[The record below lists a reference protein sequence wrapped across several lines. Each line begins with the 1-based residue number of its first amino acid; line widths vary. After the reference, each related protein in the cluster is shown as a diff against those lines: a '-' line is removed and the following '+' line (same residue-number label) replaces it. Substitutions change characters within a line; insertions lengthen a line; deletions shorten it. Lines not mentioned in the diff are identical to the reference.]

1 MRPSE
6 ILSWH
11 IVVLLPYIF
20 DMATRDI
27 VVIGASAGGVQALKT
42 FVATLP
48 ADFQATIFIVLHLP
62 PYSETQMPEI
72 LNRAGKLPAV
82 QARNNDPFEKGHIYI
97 APPDRHLLLKPD
109 KMVLEA
115 GPRENF
121 NRPAIDPLFRS
132 AARSFGPRVIG
143 VVLSGMLDDGT
154 AGLQEIQAAG
164 GIAIVQDPE
173 DALYR
178 SMPENALDHL
188 DVDYREP
195 VSNIGPLLC
204 DLIQQEIPRTIQLSE
219 PPFKTL
225 QLEDAGAPSVY
236 SCPDCGGV
244 LWELAEPNLVRF
256 RCRVGHTY
264 GPESLSARQS
274 EDVERAL
281 WTALTSLEES
291 AAFSRR
297 LAARAWQRGDRHT
310 AFYYE
315 ERMKK
320 AEANAAHIRGL
331 LIKGTVAQPST
342 EETQMQESER

>member
-1 MRPSE
+1 MS
-6 ILSWH
+6 S
-11 IVVLLPYIF
+11 
-20 DMATRDI
+20 RDI

-48 ADFQATIFIVLHLP
+48 SDFQAAIFIVLHLP

-82 QARNNDPFEKGHIYI
+82 QARNNEPFEKGHIYI

-109 KMVLEA
+109 RMVLEA
-115 GPRENF
+115 GPREHF

-143 VVLSGMLDDGT
+143 IVLSGMLDDGT

-164 GIAIVQDPE
+164 GVAIVQDPE
-173 DALYR
+173 DASYR
-178 SMPENALDHL
+178 SMPENALENVN
-188 DVDYREP
+188 VDYREP
-195 VSNIGPLLC
+195 VSNIGTLLQ
-204 DLIQQEIPRTIQLSE
+204 DLIRQEIPKATQVTEAL
-219 PPFKTL
+219 FKM
-225 QLEDAGAPSVY
+225 QELEEVGAPSVY

-244 LWELAEPNLVRF
+244 LWELSEPNLVRF
-256 RCRVGHTY
+256 QCRVGHVY
-264 GPESLSARQS
+264 GPESLSARQA

-281 WTALTSLEES
+281 WTALTTLEES

-297 LAARAWQRGDRHT
+297 LAARAWQRGDPST
-310 AFYYE
+310 ASHYE

-320 AEANAAHIRGL
+320 AEVNAARIRRL
-331 LIKGTVAQPST
+331 LVSGTVAQPST
-342 EETQMQESER
+342 EETPLMQEP